1 MANINLRLY
10 GDQIYPNISK
20 YLSSYISPYIEK
32 ENFLEMY
39 NNGLVEMKDI
49 KLKEELV
56 LHPQIRM
63 MEGSMGELILNIP
76 NETENFSINL
86 NNMKFSLRLSD
97 IKEEEIESILVK
109 NKKKLIDDF
118 IKYSISKIEKKDGSS
133 FLDNLIKSFLDK
145 ILNGLIININNL
157 ELKVNI
163 DNDKNKNFLFKIDNI
178 NYNVEKGIK
187 IKNIELIYEEKNIK
201 TNVIQKFDFNID
213 IIKSE
218 DDKPNKLNLTISDFS
233 FEINKNIYF
242 EFLNYYNLFDRAEYK
257 KIYLKYKKL
266 IQYQRPAHLNDDA
279 KKDYKSLWKYAIKTV
294 IKLQKYVGRNKEDI
308 FDLSQNEQIEIIKK
322 NLDNLNDEKFDENFL
337 LPDDKNALMATKEK
351 VENQVLEN
359 KKGNVLTNA
368 FSFFFGGAKEEEKK
382 ELTEEEKE
390 TFDEIYTEQSIIDYL
405 NGNSNDNKTT
415 SLNSVFEG
423 VKKFLMNISIEI
435 NIAKLELIIHIVN
448 IGNKQNLFIKGMKM
462 NLNYFN
468 KEFDFNFAINDIGY
482 EKNKSFFDK
491 NDLIDL
497 NSDAITF
504 NRDKNNLINLSFGF
518 KNIELNEDLFM
529 CIIIF
534 FNSIKTKKKYKLF
547 HEKKYKNKIIVNKG
561 DENNKKD
568 EENEIIKNIKNFS
581 FMNNF
586 KLSNIPSFS
595 IKNKNNKIEITIIH
609 YLLTENEISFTI
621 NIKDSYGVI
630 LNDFTFNPKRD
641 GNNYIFHLNSPMNII
656 LSNQSTKIFF
666 LNYLRYQKELSNNN
680 NEKNE
685 IGKND
690 EMLFGFNYV
699 SYKNIDLGKINMN
712 DYSLDIKINKINIQ
726 IMEEE
731 ENYQSSFV
739 IDQFK
744 FLYKNKILEVSLNKI
759 VITSNLM
766 STMILYFIDF
776 ESPLLSKYLKLVS
789 PKKDNTNGVNN
800 ENNNYIINKNS
811 LDIKNE
817 INYGKLLKEVLNKFK
832 FQIYS
837 FFFIFQ
843 ANNLIISLNLNEVG
857 CFKLRLKEQDFIC
870 VTLNNWNLDMQ
881 SSKFGFKTI
890 KIIENNKKTKMKY
903 EIATKIIKGRMESV
917 YLNTNLKEAM
927 EIWENL
933 SFLIKQINMDIIL
946 CKIEVIV
953 DDFILKFDQFK
964 YIISKIS
971 FSNFLIGSN
980 KNDTFF
986 LKFSEFQMINSNNV
1000 RIIYEKEL
1008 NIDYVFRSS
1017 TQNDVIIK
1025 CNNDLDIKISQH
1037 DISFLI
1043 MCIKL
1048 PEKSEEEIQLFEL
1061 NSKNLLPQKN
1071 SIDLI
1076 KFENKNDNIK
1086 IKFALSIDIIVP
1098 KLNLCFCLNDN
1109 YNKVAEFSI
1118 ESSKIKSQSTFFE
1131 DISDNRLWNE
1141 LSYSLLLGKLNF
1153 KYFYGESNEIS
1164 ILTKRNIDDGKTKN
1178 GIKDDN
1184 KNQVEIICENNGYT
1198 VNINQNEVNV
1208 RIDSL
1213 LCIYYY
1219 FKGAIPIDTVI
1230 DNLEQ
1235 IDFKI
1240 NKEQNKGTNDFQ
1252 FQINFNES
1260 KFQLNTS
1267 QDGKEVLYLDIKE
1280 FNIIYRCDSNGEI
1293 PYGNYMI
1300 SLNNISTNIA
1310 SSNNLRYLFSTDKDF
1325 LRIKIKFS
1333 ENLFSSN
1340 ILMDDLIINLSY
1352 TDILSFFKAYS
1363 LNLKL
1368 YKLSLEKSEEYL
1380 KNLELIKQNKINE
1393 NTEKKTNI
1401 KENSKITPNNFMK
1414 RKTVISYAGDFTFK
1428 KLDII
1433 LIDNSKGSY
1442 HPFMNIIIKEINF
1455 VLNPDMSF
1463 ESILSIYLFSY
1474 NYISCIWEPT
1484 LEKTLVEINN
1494 KSKHEKTGKN
1504 RIMKILLDKLNINL
1518 SDMAISFTLLA
1529 FNNWLKNLEK
1539 EKKKLEDE
1547 QILNFEQ
1554 FQTKTGEPKNL
1565 SKITNNIVINYTGK
1579 EIEIIH
1585 NEKKIKCKPLEEVE
1599 LDYIN
1604 EYNKS
1609 KNSPKH
1615 ITLIY
1620 DDEHKF
1626 EIPLEK
1632 LVTLRHTI
1640 NNDLWIVSENSIS
1653 ENRSINISLYSPIIF
1668 RNKSMYA
1675 LLIKVSNPNKKDEF
1689 LVLQPNHTVGLPLS
1703 FIQKDTYFNFK
1714 LIDVEIDDEHKIEND
1729 DFSKNYNLGVL
1740 NQSKYREKIK
1750 FKNKILIMNYDSEI
1764 TNIRTLVISSEYS
1777 IINCLPCDIY
1787 FTFKNHDKRIKI
1799 DKCSQKYIDNSS
1811 TYQSDLY
1818 LSINT
1823 DMGIFKTKNFNIFS
1837 LKENEE
1843 GNYIEFKDNY
1853 YQSFYLLFHLMK
1865 NDEENVMVIYAE
1877 SIIYNN
1883 SELNLDISSS
1893 NKDNSLCFCVSKN
1906 VFLVSSKIEYK
1917 EVSIQLKY
1925 KNNEFKSKKYSFF
1938 DLMEASP
1945 YLGINMNNDN
1955 GKILPLNI
1963 IKKFSY
1969 ISIKNNPNFKEN
1981 IMSTVFS
1988 IIPCCR
1994 ITNLLSTQKFFICDK
2009 DNLNNRGIINPLKK
2023 MAFYFFEKGFNTQL
2037 GISVLNLNAKKCNFI
2052 IKFQFNR
2059 IGIFTLS
2066 TDNFIFNIEVRKD
2079 SSNGCFDV
2087 FIIENNI
2094 ENSQILMENLTNE
2107 GISVFQEKYEQFNQI
2122 LFPKEKQPLKVY
2134 DFESQNFIIQTN
2146 NAAKKIML
2154 NNMKDNQIK
2163 INDKIIALVEQ
2174 NKIKMKI
2181 TFYLI
2186 EEFDK
2191 LHLSIINNYFK
2202 LSIGSIFISIISDN
2216 EFQDKK
2222 LLNYQ
2227 RNELLLL
2234 VFSKL
2239 SISLNVETS
2248 TGLLNKDLIEII
2260 FNIDD
2265 FSIHNQINDNDDC
2278 KFPCILYNTTPFLF
2292 FNGHIDFYKSV
2303 NILKLESKYFQIGKL
2318 ELGIDPNFFIKLL
2331 DFFGNILYRMNITNF
2346 NVHELFINNN
2356 IKEEDK
2362 ALLLINEYMKTKAL
2376 LDAKDFYFPEINI
2389 KFELSKNQLKQL
2401 LKEKIGCS
2409 KFYIWLAKGLVGS
2422 RHRLHLPSSKLPF
2435 NYGTIGYFFDEI
2447 LLFLRK
2453 QLEDQLTDIGFKGL
2467 FGQIK
2472 KIKTLFSSEDV
2483 ASNNKGTTLRIREP
2497 RAFYGKFKY
2506 FKDFNTDDAALIKKF
2521 YKVHPNFKFKYFPL
2535 QVFNNSKVFFLFT
2548 TLSLFC
2554 VNKKEFGIQLYIDY
2568 FMIKEASSNG
2578 KKVLVSYNQIID
2590 SQNSCEF
2597 DCENEKSAQDIVKA
2611 INEEIINNKENYLE
2625 V

>member
-1 MANINLRLY
+1 MADINLRLY

-20 YLSSYISPYIEK
+20 YLSSYISPEIEK

-39 NNGLVEMKDI
+39 KNGLVEIKDI

-56 LHPQIRM
+56 LHPQISVI
-63 MEGSMGELILNIP
+63 EGSIGELKLNIP
-76 NETENFSINL
+76 NETENFSIYL
-86 NNMKFSLRLSD
+86 KNMKCSLRISD

-118 IKYSISKIEKKDGSS
+118 IKYSIAKIEKKDGGS

-145 ILNGLIININNL
+145 ILNGLIIDINNL
-157 ELKVNI
+157 ELKINI
-163 DNDKNKNFLFKIDNI
+163 NNGKNKCFLFKIDNI
-178 NYNVEKGIK
+178 NYDVDKGIK
-187 IKNIELIYEEKNIK
+187 IKKIELIYEEDNLK

-218 DDKPNKLNLTISDFS
+218 DDKPNKLNLAISDFS

-242 EFLNYYNLFDRAEYK
+242 EFLNYYNLFDHVEYK

-266 IQYQRPAHLNDDA
+266 IQYQRPAFLNDNDA
-279 KKDYKSLWKYAIKTV
+279 KKDYKSIWKYAIKTV
-294 IKLQKYVGRNKEDI
+294 IKLQKYIGRHKEDI
-308 FDLSQNEQIEIIKK
+308 FDLAQNEQIEIIKN
-322 NLDNLNDEKFDENFL
+322 NLDNLTNDKVDENFL

-359 KKGNVLTNA
+359 KKGNVLVNA
-368 FSFFFGGAKEEEKK
+368 FSFFFGGEKEEEKK

-390 TFDEIYTEQSIIDYL
+390 IFDEIYTEQSIIDYL
-405 NGNSNDNKTT
+405 NGNSNNNKNT
-415 SLNSVFEG
+415 SLNSVFDG

-435 NIAKLELIIHIVN
+435 NIAKLELIIHIAN
-448 IGNKQNLFIKGMKM
+448 IDNKQNLFIKGMKM

-482 EKNKSFFDK
+482 EKDKSFFDK
-491 NDLIDL
+491 KDLIDL

-504 NRDKNNLINLSFGF
+504 NRDKNNLISLSFGF

-534 FNSIKTKKKYKLF
+534 FNSIKTKKKHKLF
-547 HEKKYKNKIIVNKG
+547 HEKKYTNKINVNKE
-561 DENNKKD
+561 DENNNKD
-568 EENEIIKNIKNFS
+568 KENEIIKNIKNFS
-581 FMNNF
+581 FMNDF

-595 IKNKNNKIEITIIH
+595 IKNKNNKIEIKIIH
-609 YLLTENEISFTI
+609 YLLTENEISFTV
-621 NIKDSYGVI
+621 NIKDSHGVI

-641 GNNYIFHLNSPMNII
+641 GNNYIFHLDSPMNII

-699 SYKNIDLGKINMN
+699 SYKDIDFGKINMN

-731 ENYQSSFV
+731 ENYQSSLV

-744 FLYKNKILEVSLNKI
+744 FLYKNKNLDVNLNKI
-759 VITSNLM
+759 AITSNLM

-776 ESPLLSKYLKLVS
+776 ESPLLSKYLKLVNL
-789 PKKDNTNGVNN
+789 KKDNLNGVNN
-800 ENNNYIINKNS
+800 ENNNNVVNNS
-811 LDIKNE
+811 LEIKNE
-817 INYGKLLKEVLNKFK
+817 FNYGKLLKEILNKFK
-832 FQIYS
+832 IQINR
-837 FFFIFQ
+837 FVFVFQ

-857 CFKLRLKEQDFIC
+857 CFKLRLKEQDLIC

-890 KIIENNKKTKMKY
+890 KIIENNKRTKMKY
-903 EIATKIIKGRMESV
+903 EIDSEIIKGKMESV
-917 YLNTNLKEAM
+917 YLKTNLNEAM

-946 CKIEVIV
+946 CKMEVIV
-953 DDFILKFDQFK
+953 DDFILNFDQFK
-964 YIISKIS
+964 YIISNIT
-971 FSNFLIGSN
+971 FSNFIIGSN

-986 LKFSEFQMINSNNV
+986 LKFLEFQMINSNNV
-1000 RIIYEKEL
+1000 QIIYEKEL
-1008 NIDYVFRSS
+1008 NIDYVLRSS
-1017 TQNDVIIK
+1017 IQNDIIIK
-1025 CNNDLDIKISQH
+1025 CNNDVDIKISQN

-1048 PEKSEEEIQLFEL
+1048 PEKSEEEIKLLGQS
-1061 NSKNLLPQKN
+1061 NKNLLPQKN
-1071 SIDLI
+1071 KFDLL
-1076 KFENKNDNIK
+1076 KFEDKNDNIK
-1086 IKFALSIDIIVP
+1086 KKFELSIDIIIP
-1098 KLNLCFCLNDN
+1098 KLKLCFCLNDN

-1118 ESSKIKSQSTFFE
+1118 ESSQIKSQTTFFE
-1131 DISDNRLWNE
+1131 DVSNERLWND

-1153 KYFYGESNEIS
+1153 KYFSGENNEII
-1164 ILTKRNIDDGKTKN
+1164 ILTKRKINIDDDRTKN
-1178 GIKDDN
+1178 GIREDN
-1184 KNQVEIICENNGYT
+1184 KNQVEIICENNRYT

-1240 NKEQNKGTNDFQ
+1240 NKDQNKGANDFQ

-1267 QDGKEVLYLDIKE
+1267 LDGKEVLYLDIKE

-1333 ENLFSSN
+1333 ENLFSSI

-1352 TDILSFFKAYS
+1352 TDILSFLKAYS
-1363 LNLKL
+1363 LNFKL
-1368 YKLSLEKSEEYL
+1368 YKLSLEKSGEYL

-1393 NTEKKTNI
+1393 NIEKKTDI

-1414 RKTVISYAGDFTFK
+1414 RKNEISYAGDFTFK

-1463 ESILSIYLFSY
+1463 ESILSLCLFSY

-1494 KSKHEKTGKN
+1494 KSKHEKTGQN
-1504 RIMKILLDKLNINL
+1504 RIMKFILDKLNINL

-1565 SKITNNIVINYTGK
+1565 SKITNNKVINYTGK
-1579 EIEIIH
+1579 EMAIIH
-1585 NEKKIKCKPLEEVE
+1585 NEKEIKCKPLEEVE

-1626 EIPLEK
+1626 EIPIEK

-1668 RNKSMYA
+1668 RNKSMYS
-1675 LLIKVSNPNKKDEF
+1675 LLIKVSNPKKKDEF
-1689 LVLQPNHTVGLPLS
+1689 LVLQPNHTVGLPLA
-1703 FIQKDTYFNFK
+1703 FIQKDTNFMFK
-1714 LIDVEIDDEHKIEND
+1714 LIDVEIDDEKKIEND
-1729 DFSKNYNLGVL
+1729 DYSKIFNLGKL
-1740 NQSKYREKIK
+1740 SQSKYREKIK
-1750 FKNKILIMNYDSEI
+1750 FKNKILIMNYDNDI

-1787 FTFKNHDKRIKI
+1787 FNFKNHDKRIKI

-1811 TYQSDLY
+1811 TYQSDLF

-1823 DMGIFKTKNFNIFS
+1823 DVGIFKTKNFNIIS

-1843 GNYIEFKDNY
+1843 GNYIEFKDDY
-1853 YQSFYLLFHLMK
+1853 YQSFYLLYHLMK
-1865 NDEENVMVIYAE
+1865 NNEENVLIIYAE

-1955 GKILPLNI
+1955 GKILFLNI
-1963 IKKFSY
+1963 KKKFSY

-1981 IMSTVFS
+1981 IMSMVFS

-2009 DNLNNRGIINPLKK
+2009 DNLNNRAIINPLKK
-2023 MAFYFFEKGFNTQL
+2023 TAFYFFEKGFNTQF
-2037 GISVLNLNAKKCNFI
+2037 GISVLNLNAKKCSFI

-2059 IGIFTLS
+2059 IGIYTLS
-2066 TDNFIFNIEVRKD
+2066 TDNLTFNIEVRKD
-2079 SSNGCFDV
+2079 SSNGCIDV

-2094 ENSQILMENLTNE
+2094 ENSEILMENLTNE

-2122 LFPKEKQPLKVY
+2122 LFPKEKQPLKIY

-2146 NAAKKIML
+2146 NAAKKIFL
-2154 NNMKDNQIK
+2154 NNMKDNKVK
-2163 INDKIIALVEQ
+2163 INDKIVALVEE
-2174 NKIKMKI
+2174 NKIKKKI
-2181 TFYLI
+2181 TFYLM
-2186 EEFDK
+2186 EEFVK
-2191 LHLSIINNYFK
+2191 LNSSIINNYF
-2202 LSIGSIFISIISDN
+2202 SFNINSIFISIISDN

-2239 SISLNVETS
+2239 SLTLYIETS
-2248 TGLLNKDLIEII
+2248 TGILNKDLIEII
-2260 FNIDD
+2260 FNIDN
-2265 FSIHNQINDNDDC
+2265 FSIHNQINDNDDF

-2292 FNGHIDFYKSV
+2292 LNVEIDYYKSV
-2303 NILKLESKYFQIGKL
+2303 NIIKLKTQNFKIGKL

-2346 NVHELFINNN
+2346 NVHELFINNH
-2356 IKEEDK
+2356 IKEEEK
-2362 ALLLINEYMKTKAL
+2362 ALELINEYMKTKTL
-2376 LDAKDFYFPEINI
+2376 LDAKDFYFPEIHI
-2389 KFELSKNQLKQL
+2389 KFELSKKQLKEL

-2422 RHRLHLPSSKLPF
+2422 RHRLDLPSSELPF

-2447 LLFLRK
+2447 LLVLRK
-2453 QLEDQLTDIGFKGL
+2453 QLEDQLTDIGLKGL
-2467 FGQIK
+2467 LGQIK
-2472 KIKTLFSSEDV
+2472 KIKTLFSSDDD
-2483 ASNNKGTTLRIREP
+2483 NNKGTILRIRVP

-2506 FKDFNTDDAALIKKF
+2506 FKDFNTDDAVLIKNF
-2521 YKVHPNFKFKYFPL
+2521 YKVNSDFKFKYFPL
-2535 QVFNNSKVFFLFT
+2535 KIINSSKVFFLFT

-2554 VNKKEFGIQLYIDY
+2554 VYKKGFTIKLYIDY
-2568 FMIKEASSNG
+2568 FMIKEASSKG
-2578 KKVLVSYNQIID
+2578 KKVIVNYNQTID
-2590 SQNSCEF
+2590 SHNSCEF
-2597 DCENEKSAQDIVKA
+2597 DCETEKSAQDITEA